1 MDAAFVP
8 RYVLLRLLRGDQMK
22 YDIVLGG
29 VGGQGILLASQV
41 IAQAAMKKG
50 LKVMMAETHGM
61 AQRGGSVISHVRL
74 GDVYG
79 ALVPEGHGDLVV
91 GFEYMEA
98 FRQLKFLAKG
108 KNLIINTHKVK
119 PVTLETY
126 PELDFDLSDY
136 RVMRLDATEIATNL
150 GNVIVANMVIVG
162 AMSQFAQLPLSQ
174 EEIKTAIRES
184 VPPQL
189 ADINVRAFQE
199 GITAVQ

>member
-1 MDAAFVP
+1 VP
-8 RYVLLRLLRGDQMK
+8 RYALPRLLRGDQMK

-98 FRQLKFLAKG
+98 FRQLKFLARG
-108 KNLIINTHKVK
+108 KNLIINTHRVK

-126 PELDFDLSDY
+126 PEIDYDLSDY
-136 RVMRLDATEIATNL
+136 TVLRLDATRIAADM

-162 AMSQFAQLPLSQ
+162 AMSQFAQLPVSQ
-174 EEIKTAIRES
+174 QEIRNAIRES
-184 VPPQL
+184 VPPQFVE
-189 ADINVRAFQE
+189 INMKAFEE
-199 GITAVQ
+199 GVKAVQ

>member
-1 MDAAFVP
+1 
-8 RYVLLRLLRGDQMK
+8 MK

-108 KNLIINTHKVK
+108 KNLIINNHRMK

-126 PELDFDLSDY
+126 PELDYDLSDY
-136 RVMRLDATEIATNL
+136 KVARLDATEIATNL

-162 AMSQFAQLPLSQ
+162 AMSQFAQLPVSRQ
-174 EEIKTAIRES
+174 EIETAIRES
-184 VPPQL
+184 VPSEF

>member
-1 MDAAFVP
+1 
-8 RYVLLRLLRGDQMK
+8 MK

-41 IAQAAMKKG
+41 IAQAAMNRG

-74 GDVYG
+74 GDIYG
-79 ALVPEGHGDLVV
+79 ALVPEGHADLVV

-108 KNLIINTHKVK
+108 KKLIINAHRIK

-126 PELDFDLSDY
+126 PELDFDLGDY
-136 RVMRLDATEIATNL
+136 DVLRLDASRIALNL
-150 GNVIVANMVIVG
+150 GNPIVTNMVIVG
-162 AMSQFAQLPLSQ
+162 AMSQFAQLPASQ
-174 EEIKTAIRES
+174 QEIKDAIRES
-184 VPPQL
+184 VPSQFAEIDL
-189 ADINVRAFQE
+189 KAFEEGVRAAQ
-199 GITAVQ
+199 

>member
-1 MDAAFVP
+1 
-8 RYVLLRLLRGDQMK
+8 MK

-98 FRQLKFLAKG
+98 FRQLKFLARG
-108 KNLIINTHKVK
+108 KNLIINTHRVK

-126 PELDFDLSDY
+126 PELDFDLSNY
-136 RVMRLDATEIATNL
+136 KVMRLDATEIAANL
-150 GNVIVANMVIVG
+150 GYVIVANMVIVG
-162 AMSQFAQLPLSQ
+162 AMSQFAQLPVSQ
-174 EEIKTAIRES
+174 QEIKTAIRES
-184 VPPQL
+184 VPPQF
-189 ADINVRAFQE
+189 ADINVKAFQE